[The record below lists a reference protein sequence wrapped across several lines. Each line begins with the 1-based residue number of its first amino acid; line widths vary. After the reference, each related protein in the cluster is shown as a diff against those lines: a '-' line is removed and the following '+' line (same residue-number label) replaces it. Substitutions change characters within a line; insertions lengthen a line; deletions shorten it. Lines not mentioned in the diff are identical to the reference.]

1 MSAKF
6 IRVMRNIV
14 LFPRLSTELLSALI
28 IGVSF
33 IHVRKMAAL
42 HWLYNA
48 HTVRIGRTVKLEVRS
63 LCCVNRREVNM
74 N

>member
-1 MSAKF
+1 
-6 IRVMRNIV
+6 MRNIV

-28 IGVSF
+28 VGVSF

-48 HTVRIGRTVKLEVRS
+48 HTVGITDLKINTRLGAWLAWWAFSPFVLIT
-63 LCCVNRREVNM
+63 
-74 N
+74 